1 MNEQLEEIFSYYG
14 EQKDKNSQE
23 MVVALLR
30 ELQEVCGCITLDLK
44 KKVIETTGVSEN
56 FLQCLLRMYPSLK
69 EVKTEHEV
77 ICCTGERCGKKD
89 GAALLRKWKEQFSIQ
104 ENGISADGKIE
115 LRTQNCL
122 KRCKTA
128 PNVMVDGVVYSGSE
142 IEDIM
147 KKLLEK

>member
-23 MVVALLR
+23 AVVSLLR

-69 EVKTEHEV
+69 EANTEHEV
-77 ICCTGERCGKKD
+77 IFCTGERCGKKD
-89 GAALLRKWKEQFSIQ
+89 GAALLRKWKEQFSIR

-122 KRCKTA
+122 KQCKNA
-128 PNVMVDGVVYSGSE
+128 PNVMVDGVIYSGSE

-147 KKLLEK
+147 KKLLQ

>member
-128 PNVMVDGVVYSGSE
+128 PNVMVDGVVYSGSK